1 MRDILREKERNALA
15 GNRMTRAEMI
25 RWLSDAI
32 RVETEKPFADID
44 CDFVDECGALLD
56 ALMEETVLTEQEIS
70 TRVEK
75 LKKKTAPAVHR
86 SLKRPLRV
94 LIAAAVVLAMGIAA
108 MAVPFTRQYI
118 AAALRLGVGES
129 AAVEG
134 ITCVYN
140 GAEKTYPTAE
150 AFLEGEGLHFSL
162 PRAVADTYALQEI
175 VYAGDTNI
183 VVLQLADPSIF
194 YEIWLGDSNIEGFS
208 ENTTEY
214 HFGAYT
220 TYIAARENVGVTTYY
235 SYTLVG
241 DDLHCIAAP
250 RLEDIEN
257 LIRSIG

>member
-1 MRDILREKERNALA
+1 M
-15 GNRMTRAEMI
+15 
-25 RWLSDAI
+25 
-32 RVETEKPFADID
+32 
-44 CDFVDECGALLD
+44 
-56 ALMEETVLTEQEIS
+56 
-70 TRVEK
+70 
-75 LKKKTAPAVHR
+75 
-86 SLKRPLRV
+86 RV
-94 LIAAAVVLAMGIAA
+94 LIAAAVVLAMGIAV

-134 ITCVYN
+134 IVC
-140 GAEKTYPTAE
+140 
-150 AFLEGEGLHFSL
+150 
-162 PRAVADTYALQEI
+162 
-175 VYAGDTNI
+175 AGNTNI

-220 TYIAARENVGVTTYY
+220 TYVAARENAGMTTYY